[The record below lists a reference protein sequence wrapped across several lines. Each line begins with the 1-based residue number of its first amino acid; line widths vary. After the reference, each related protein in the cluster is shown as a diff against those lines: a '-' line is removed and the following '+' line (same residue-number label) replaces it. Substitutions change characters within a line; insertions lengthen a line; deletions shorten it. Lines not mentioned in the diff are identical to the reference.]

1 MNIQEIRKYKKQ
13 IDQIATKYGIKKVFI
28 FGSVARG
35 EDDQVSDIDF
45 LIEMEDGASAL
56 GVGGFQYEVQH
67 LLGIE
72 VDVVPTFALSKERD
86 VEFVRSI
93 ETEAVA
99 L

>member
-13 IDQIATKYGIKKVFI
+13 IDQIAAKYGIKKVYI
-28 FGSVARG
+28 FGSVARA
-35 EDDQVSDIDF
+35 EDDQISDIDF
-45 LIEMEDGASAL
+45 LIEMEDDASAL
-56 GVGGFQYEVQH
+56 GVGGFQYEVQQ
-67 LLGIE
+67 LLGVE

>member
-13 IDQIATKYGIKKVFI
+13 IDQIAAKYGIKKVYI
-28 FGSVARG
+28 FGSIARA
-35 EDDQVSDIDF
+35 EDDQKSDIDF
-45 LIEMEDGASAL
+45 LIEMEDDASAL
-56 GVGGFQYEVQH
+56 GVGGFQYEVQQ
-67 LLGIE
+67 LLEVE

-86 VEFVRSI
+86 VEFVRTI